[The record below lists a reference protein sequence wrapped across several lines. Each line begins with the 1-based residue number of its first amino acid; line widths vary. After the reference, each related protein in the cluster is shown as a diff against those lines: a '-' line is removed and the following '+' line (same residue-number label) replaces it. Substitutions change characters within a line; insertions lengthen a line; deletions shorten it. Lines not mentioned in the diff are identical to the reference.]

1 MDGFQ
6 RKMKQ
11 SLQFK
16 LTAWLAASILAMALA
31 AGLFAFYSSF
41 RWALEFQDDQLR
53 QVAALINLHDLPT
66 VHGQLRDPVPGT
78 DPDSE
83 LIVQIV
89 PDGSAA
95 PLPAARNTLA
105 LPAGLKDGLQTI
117 NADHEEWRLF
127 VRALD
132 SGPRIAVAQQT
143 ASRDEVARD
152 GAIRTLMPFLFLIPL
167 LSLLVGM
174 LVRGTFMPVKLLAAD
189 IDGRSE
195 NDLRPV
201 SNNRLPSE
209 IRPFVVAINRLLS
222 RVASSV
228 AAQRRFLADAAHEL
242 RSPMTALSLQA
253 ERLASVDMPTAARE
267 RLDILRTGVHRT
279 RALLD
284 QLLALAHAQETID
297 RSAAPI
303 MLWNILRD
311 VIEDMLPLA
320 EAKKIDLGIK
330 ETSDAPV
337 AAREIDLK
345 ILVKNLVENAIRYT
359 PDGGIVNLSVRV
371 ENGRVVLLVE
381 DTGPGIPASERGR
394 VFDPFY
400 RILGSDTEGSGLGLS
415 IVKSIAEGIGATVAL
430 ENIID
435 ANSDTGNA
443 GLRVIVAFRTIAPDP
458 ISNILFSGRRRSEF
472 T

>member
-16 LTAWLAASILAMALA
+16 LSAWLSISILAMALA
-31 AGLFAFYSSF
+31 AGLFSFYSSF

-53 QVAALINLHDLPT
+53 QVAALINLHDLPSA
-66 VHGQLRDPVPGT
+66 HGQLRDPVPGT

-83 LIVQIV
+83 LIVQVV
-89 PDGSAA
+89 PGSES
-95 PLPAARNTLA
+95 PPQSSQDNTLS
-105 LPAGLKDGLQTI
+105 LPPDLKNGLQTI
-117 NADHEEWRLF
+117 TVDQEEWRLF
-127 VRALD
+127 VRVLD

-143 ASRDEVARD
+143 ASRDEVAR
-152 GAIRTLMPFLFLIPL
+152 GSAVRTLAPFIFLIPV
-167 LSLLVGM
+167 LSLLVGI
-174 LVRGTFMPVKLLAAD
+174 LVRGTFKPVKQLASD

-201 SNNRLPSE
+201 SNDNLPSE
-209 IRPFVVAINRLLS
+209 ISPFVVAINRLLS

-253 ERLASVDMPTAARE
+253 ERLASVEMPAPARE
-267 RLDILRTGVHRT
+267 RLDTLRTGVHRT

-284 QLLALAHAQETID
+284 QLLALAHAQETIEKI
-297 RSAAPI
+297 AVPI
-303 MLWNILRD
+303 PLWNSLRE

-320 EAKKIDLGIK
+320 EARNIDLGVTNIA
-330 ETSDAPV
+330 DAKV
-337 AAREIDLK
+337 AARQIDLK
-345 ILVKNLVENAIRYT
+345 ILIKNLVENAIRYT
-359 PDGGIVNLSVRV
+359 PEGGVINLSVRQD
-371 ENGRVVLLVE
+371 GSRVLLYVE
-381 DTGPGIPASERGR
+381 DSGPGIAESERSR

-415 IVKSIAEGIGATVAL
+415 IVKTIADSLGATVTL
-430 ENIID
+430 ENIDHIR
-435 ANSDTGNA
+435 NRRNA
-443 GLRVIVAFRTIAPDP
+443 GKPECDSGLRVVV
-458 ISNILFSGRRRSEF
+458 EF
-472 T
+472 HAIETHR

>member
-6 RKMKQ
+6 GKLKQ

-41 RWALEFQDDQLR
+41 SWALEFQDDQLR
-53 QVAALINLHDLPT
+53 QVAALINLHDLPPE
-66 VHGQLRDPVPGT
+66 HGQPHDPVPGT

-89 PDGSAA
+89 PDGRTAA
-95 PLPAARNTLA
+95 PPSTSSNALSLPT
-105 LPAGLKDGLQTI
+105 GLKDGLQTI
-117 NADHEEWRLF
+117 KADGEEWRLF

-152 GAIRTLMPFLFLIPL
+152 SAIRTLTPFIFLIPV

-174 LVRGTFMPVKLLAAD
+174 LVRGAFRPVKLLAAE

-195 NDLRPV
+195 NDLHPIG
-201 SNNRLPSE
+201 NERLPAE

-253 ERLASVDMPTAARE
+253 ERLASVDMPAPARE

-303 MLWNILRD
+303 VLWNILRG

-330 ETSDAPV
+330 ETSAALVP
-337 AAREIDLK
+337 AREIDLK
-345 ILVKNLVENAIRYT
+345 MLVKNLVENAIRYT
-359 PDGGIVNLSVRV
+359 PDNGVVNLSIRA
-371 ENGRVVLLVE
+371 NGGHVILLVE
-381 DTGPGIPASERGR
+381 DSGPGIPESERSR

-400 RILGSDTEGSGLGLS
+400 RILGSDTDGSGLGLS
-415 IVKSIAEGIGATVAL
+415 IVKSIADGIGATVTL
-430 ENIID
+430 ENIPD
-435 ANSDTGNA
+435 GNT
-443 GLRVIVAFRTIAPDP
+443 GLRVIVEFRAIAP
-458 ISNILFSGRRRSEF
+458 EK
-472 T
+472 